1 MRLQITAHRCTG
13 RNPGV
18 SAHARGRAVPQVR
31 PAVARHLPFWSVTRG
46 LRVPLGYADA
56 HYRLRMHVDLVRL
69 RVQEM
74 AQTASAQPAAR

>member
-1 MRLQITAHRCTG
+1 
-13 RNPGV
+13 
-18 SAHARGRAVPQVR
+18 
-31 PAVARHLPFWSVTRG
+31 VTRG